1 MERWMQNNTKKAK
14 KKMVN
19 FYQSEIEACKKKK
32 KFHQTKAFNSYST
45 GQVWVGALLT
55 VFADLKD
62 EA

>member
-1 MERWMQNNTKKAK
+1 MQ
-14 KKMVN
+14 
-19 FYQSEIEACKKKK
+19 KKK